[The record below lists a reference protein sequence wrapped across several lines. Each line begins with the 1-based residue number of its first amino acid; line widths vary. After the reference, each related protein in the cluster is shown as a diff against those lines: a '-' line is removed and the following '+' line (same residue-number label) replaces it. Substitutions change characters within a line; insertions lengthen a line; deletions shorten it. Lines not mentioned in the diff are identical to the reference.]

1 MSFEPLPI
9 DLWPCDYCPPGP
21 CEGRRGSVLCIGRS
35 LTLETEYSFRTYT
48 REVTSFPPCGVHG
61 SLHLPLSLSTKRAHG
76 MRHITSSSRRSSCSS
91 SHMRQGSTKL
101 HVHFSTRIQ
110 HGITSQQTCGELHP
124 VLRAG
129 RRPMLGTHVG
139 MHVTSHAAPTGP
151 PAGCSSRRAQCAA
164 VRGRSAPQAP

>member
-1 MSFEPLPI
+1 MYGIGRAEAARFERHSRCFELHSRVLRATQQKGTRAVSVIRNKFPHFLPRGSGAPPDLSFTRNRHVGRSHELRAADPI

-76 MRHITSSSRRSSCSS
+76 MRHITSSSRRSS
-91 SHMRQGSTKL
+91 
-101 HVHFSTRIQ
+101 
-110 HGITSQQTCGELHP
+110 
-124 VLRAG
+124 
-129 RRPMLGTHVG
+129 
-139 MHVTSHAAPTGP
+139 
-151 PAGCSSRRAQCAA
+151 
-164 VRGRSAPQAP
+164 